1 MVRETQR
8 KSQIVKELNKKHN
21 CFALCLT
28 GSYYQINGLPD
39 VEIIKDGVCI
49 FIECKGPETKVEPIQ
64 VQIHKKIRAN
74 GGHAFFLTFLE
85 DHRWLLFDGVTGY
98 TIQFKTFPE
107 GVKLLIDTLMGICA
121 PRSLTTQEIF
131 K

>member
-21 CFALCLT
+21 CFAFCLT

-49 FIECKGPETKVEPIQ
+49 FIECKGPETPTEPIQ
-64 VQIHKKIRAN
+64 VQMHKKIRAN

-85 DHRWLLFDGVTGY
+85 DHRWILNDGEFGY
-98 TIQFKTFPE
+98 EIKFKTFPE
-107 GVKLLIDTLMGICA
+107 GVKLLIDTLMGTCFG
-121 PRSLTTQEIF
+121 RTLTTQDF